1 MKTAGAHESNVW
13 LQQKTIKRER
23 ERENIATNKELKFTQ
38 RIVEMIGCRL
48 YVTSLDSH
56 THDP

>member
-23 ERENIATNKELKFTQ
+23 ERE
-38 RIVEMIGCRL
+38 RILQQIRNS
-48 YVTSLDSH
+48 SLH
-56 THDP
+56 RG

>member
-23 ERENIATNKELKFTQ
+23 ERILQQIRNS
-38 RIVEMIGCRL
+38 
-48 YVTSLDSH
+48 SLH
-56 THDP
+56 RG

>member
-23 ERENIATNKELKFTQ
+23 ERENIATNKELKFT
-38 RIVEMIGCRL
+38 
-48 YVTSLDSH
+48 
-56 THDP
+56 

>member
-23 ERENIATNKELKFTQ
+23 ERERERENIATNKELKFT
-38 RIVEMIGCRL
+38 
-48 YVTSLDSH
+48 
-56 THDP
+56 